1 MNMNWHPLPI
11 ASILVGSRLRSVDP
25 ATVANLMVAIGE
37 SGFTTAIT
45 VRTLDG
51 EEGEVRYQLV
61 AGAHRL
67 AAMRALGHS
76 VIPAVALVLTDDEA
90 EQIEIDEN
98 LVRRGLTPLE
108 RAEMVLARQRIY
120 ARRWPDRVS
129 GAPEAAQ
136 AKRGRPPK
144 KSEILSDFLA
154 GMPATMG
161 FAADTAAEI
170 GVTDRTIRHA
180 LEIVRG
186 LPADLRAQ
194 LHGTPVAKNEGA
206 LRQLAAIGDKD
217 EQAAVAAVL
226 IKGETK
232 NVADARA
239 IAAGTPLVTPVKTA
253 VDETLKAL
261 RKLMAAAS
269 PSAREAVYAELAGSI
284 SDKSAWVIL
293 RRDAPVRRG
302 LNRESDRG

>member
-1 MNMNWHPLPI
+1 MNMNWHPLPV
-11 ASILVGSRLRSVDP
+11 ASILVGPRLRSVDP

-45 VRTLDG
+45 VRAVDG
-51 EEGEVRYQLV
+51 EEGERHYQLV

-76 VIPAVALVLTDDEA
+76 VIPAVALILTDDEA

-120 ARRWPDRVS
+120 GRRWPDRVS
-129 GAPEAAQ
+129 SHSDAVT

-144 KSEILSDFLA
+144 KSEILSEFLA
-154 GMPATMG
+154 GVPATMG

-186 LPADLRAQ
+186 LPPELRAQ

-206 LRQLAAIGDKD
+206 LRQLAAISDKA
-217 EQAAVAAVL
+217 EQAKVAAVL

-232 NVADARA
+232 SVPDARA
-239 IAAGTPLVTPVKTA
+239 IAAGNAPSSPVQTP
-253 VDETLKAL
+253 VDETLKAF
-261 RKLMAAAS
+261 RKLWGAAS
-269 PSAREAVYAELAGSI
+269 ASGRAAILNDLAGRSLP
-284 SDKSAWVIL
+284 KGWNVVEA
-293 RRDAPVRRG
+293 
-302 LNRESDRG
+302 DRG